1 MNPTHDQNV
10 SPSIDKSKEQLSEAT
25 LSKIKLALRNEPEVQ
40 MLARSIDE
48 QDIIKILDY
57 GKEPTQEVS
66 RFSDQI
72 LDIMLTDNVGHSGQ
86 LLKQLGEIMDHF
98 DKKDFEKGSGGLFSR
113 LFRKSEKVMDRL
125 YEKYQFMGKEIEQ
138 LYVKIS
144 EYKREVAETTNRL
157 ERMYEQNH
165 QNYLTLEKYIV
176 AAELKLNELKA
187 NKLPNLE
194 QNSLNGDQM
203 SYMEL
208 NSLRN
213 GIELLEQKI
222 IDLGLAKMVA
232 LQTAPQLKLLQQGN
246 EKLIG
251 KINSAFVST
260 IPIFKNGLMQAVAA
274 KRQKLVADSM
284 KELNRRTNEMM
295 AKNTEKLAGQSVD
308 IARISGTPGIKIETI
323 EECCNIILKGM
334 QETKVIE
341 EENKRIRQ
349 EGKQRIND
357 LQENFKK
364 SKQQ

>member
-10 SPSIDKSKEQLSEAT
+10 SPSKEQLSETT

-40 MLARSIDE
+40 KLARSIDE
-48 QDIIKILDY
+48 QDIIKILEY
-57 GKEPTQEVS
+57 GTEPALEVS
-66 RFSDQI
+66 RFSDHF
-72 LDIMLTDNVGHSGQ
+72 LAIMLKDNLENPGHI
-86 LLKQLGEIMDHF
+86 LKQLEKIMDRF
-98 DKKDFEKGSGGLFSR
+98 DKKDFEKVSGGLFSR
-113 LFRKSEKVMDRL
+113 LFRKSEKMKDRL

-144 EYKREVAETTNRL
+144 EYKGEVAETTNRL

-165 QNYLTLEKYIV
+165 QNYLILEKYIV
-176 AAELKLNELKA
+176 AAELKLSELKA
-187 NKLPNLE
+187 NKLPKLE
-194 QNSLNGDQM
+194 QNSSNGDQK
-203 SYMEL
+203 SSMEL
-208 NSLRN
+208 DSLRN
-213 GIELLEQKI
+213 CIEVLEQKI

-232 LQTAPQLKLLQQGN
+232 LQTAPQLKLLHRGN

-274 KRQKLVADSM
+274 KRQKLVAGSM
-284 KELNRRTNEMM
+284 KELDRRTNEMM
-295 AKNTEKLAGQSVD
+295 TKNAEKLARQRVD
-308 IARISGTPGIKIETI
+308 IARLSGTPGIKIETI
-323 EECCNIILKGM
+323 EECFNIILKGM

-341 EENKRIRQ
+341 EENKRLRQ
-349 EGKQRIND
+349 EGKRRINE